1 MATSISLKPELATMK
16 RKKRKRRVPEFMRRV
31 YGDKYVNTLGNVILS
46 MLPLQNGGTLGA
58 HTGCR
63 CKGRG
68 CLGCSGDPMAFILR
82 DGDPPDYRALISR
95 SFAVLHLLPDLSLP
109 FSPHVRWTQE
119 QIVRRVIDMESCIPY
134 RFSSSPNVMCVKY
147 EKWISS
153 SPMIDVFCSSAWSLL
168 LTRIGDEFMFHLLRH
183 TSIFSPLNNG
193 NYIQIAGAPFTDFI
207 RRFIRVFYIYMEIS

>member
-147 EKWISS
+147 EKLQANARFHGITILVYRITVSS
-153 SPMIDVFCSSAWSLL
+153 GSAL
-168 LTRIGDEFMFHLLRH
+168 
-183 TSIFSPLNNG
+183 
-193 NYIQIAGAPFTDFI
+193 AP
-207 RRFIRVFYIYMEIS
+207 

>member
-134 RFSSSPNVMCVKY
+134 SLQ
-147 EKWISS
+147 WISS

>member
-147 EKWISS
+147 EKRGHHKWKERQWNNHKSERKSQNLVGIALRMTSYANARILDVLTTPSS
-153 SPMIDVFCSSAWSLL
+153 TCMVFVCNKRVCSGSAL
-168 LTRIGDEFMFHLLRH
+168 
-183 TSIFSPLNNG
+183 
-193 NYIQIAGAPFTDFI
+193 AP
-207 RRFIRVFYIYMEIS
+207 